1 MAVGQVTYQ
10 KPSGAVEAGRQRR
23 VGKAAEREVR
33 IEWFIENVCKTVA
46 MNMRQRVSLA
56 THLLKDRVV
65 RNISTPVMK
74 GIGPRGGRVVTGR
87 SVAGEF
93 PHAETTQLLKTIFEE
108 VQETSPGV
116 YDGFVGTPL
125 VYGLILETRMNRSFL
140 VRTLYESMDN
150 IRTILSGPIA

>member
-1 MAVGQVTYQ
+1 MAVGKVSYQ
-10 KPSGAVEAGRQRR
+10 KQSEAVEAGRQRR
-23 VGKAAEREVR
+23 VAKAEAR
-33 IEWFIENVCKTVA
+33 IVWFIENVQKIVM
-46 MNMRQRVSLA
+46 MNMKQRVLYA

-87 SVAGEF
+87 STAGEF
-93 PHAETTQLLKTIFEE
+93 PHAETVQLLKTIFEE

-116 YDGFVGTPL
+116 FDGFVGTPL

-140 VRTLYESMDN
+140 VRTLYESMDD

>member
-23 VGKAAEREVR
+23 VEKAEAR
-33 IEWFIENVCKTVA
+33 IEWFIENVQKIVA
-46 MNMRQRVSLA
+46 MDVERKVKYV

-87 SVAGEF
+87 STAGEF
-93 PHAETTQLLKTIFEE
+93 PHAETTQLLKGIFEE

-140 VRTLYESMDN
+140 VRTLYESMDD